1 MPESSQKARARA
13 AAHKALRLDLCSI
26 PANPDRWYRKTPDW
40 ALWEGPLAP
49 AVASSR
55 PVEAARIILWATHPL
70 RTPKG
75 RCVAL
80 EKGASG
86 LRVAVIQDG
95 QRRWHPVSAIMGEEQ
110 ARRWAR
116 EGFSG

>member
-13 AAHKALRLDLCSI
+13 TADKAFRLAHNSTPAA
-26 PANPDRWYRKTPDW
+26 DRWYQRTPDW

-55 PVEAARIILWATHPL
+55 PVEAPRVILWATHPL

-80 EKGASG
+80 EKGEAG
-86 LRVAVIQDG
+86 LRVAVVQEG
-95 QRRWHPVSAIMGEEQ
+95 RRRWYPVSAIMGEEQ